1 MESVPAGISYY
12 VVLIFFANII
22 NFVSCLD
29 KLLSNLEFLLC
40 RIKEAGLIFKGSTC
54 RFYQERNYFPGHIIK
69 NDGVDA
75 DLEIL
80 ATVSEMKPPA
90 KMTKL
95 RASFGMVWFNLR
107 SMAFFCKIVEPVYR
121 LLNKSEKF
129 IWNRECS
136 EIVDQLILKLKKT
149 AIFGL
154 SIRYRTFYFDNRG
167 FFN

>member
-22 NFVSCLD
+22 NFVSCLG

-54 RFYQERNYFPGHIIK
+54 RFYQKRNYFPGHIIK

-90 KMTKL
+90 NMTQL
-95 RASFGMVWFNLR
+95 RANFGLDWFNLR
-107 SMAFFCKIVEPVYR
+107 SMAVFWKIFEPVYR
-121 LLNKSEKF
+121 LLNKPEKF

-136 EIVDQLILKLKKT
+136 KTVDQLKLKLQKT
-149 AIFGL
+149 PIFGL
-154 SIRYRTFYFDNRG
+154 SV
-167 FFN
+167 